1 MLSKST
7 SVCMSFAQPIDEGTA
22 LRQLEVL
29 HAKLSTV
36 GQTSKM
42 KVLALNFQREAANLQ
57 ILAKKQLE
65 ILGVAWTP
73 KIAPEERNRGYFGFR

>member
-1 MLSKST
+1 
-7 SVCMSFAQPIDEGTA
+7 
-22 LRQLEVL
+22 
-29 HAKLSTV
+29 
-36 GQTSKM
+36 M

-73 KIAPEERNRGYFGFR
+73 KIAPEERNRGYFGFH